1 MGCGCGKKAQVAP
14 RSSSNGIAR
23 PMPAARPSPSA
34 AARPPAVAPL
44 ATSRMARQGAL
55 QAALIIRYLGDVPIT
70 VRGVATGALYR
81 FAARGQVVSVDRRDT
96 GALLATRQFV
106 SV

>member
-1 MGCGCGKKAQVAP
+1 
-14 RSSSNGIAR
+14 
-23 PMPAARPSPSA
+23 
-34 AARPPAVAPL
+34 
-44 ATSRMARQGAL
+44 MA

-81 FAARGQVVSVDRRDT
+81 FATRGQVVSVDRRDT